1 MAALQQLNASLFHR
15 ERRHRNAAF
24 DCIDPDNSGEEEY
37 DDGAEA
43 VNTFELVN
51 QVSERGD
58 CRDDSDESEEE
69 SENEEEW
76 SENHTAKGWRKKT
89 FEPKTS
95 EFPFELQDDDG
106 DQMKSP
112 LEYFKTFYPDNLF
125 QMLAEQAN
133 IYFFQ
138 SKAPQQLG
146 TNAKEIEML
155 VGTLFKMGVIQMPNV
170 RDYYANETFYEP
182 VASVM
187 SRNRF
192 QLLCRYLHFENNCDP
207 NVDKSD
213 KSWKLKPFLQIL
225 RENFLKVE
233 PEEHQAVDEISIP
246 YKGQKGP
253 RQYNPKKPHKWH
265 FTVFA
270 RAGSSGFVY
279 DFFLYTGSSK
289 STSSSNGIGTTGS
302 HVIRLCETLSTGVPF
317 KVFADNFF
325 VSLALVRRMKELGF
339 DFTGT
344 FRTNRIPVAF
354 DSDKKIKNGDRGAT
368 DSRVHSED
376 NIIVVKWFDTRPV
389 HLIST
394 YAGVEETTAIRRYDR
409 KRKEY
414 INVQCPEI
422 VTEYNKFMGGID
434 LMDSLTALYKYS
446 LRSNRWT
453 MFIWHHMTHVALV
466 NAWLLHRRQA
476 SKYNFQVSYTL
487 AYVVYRAY
495 FIQCILRCFSSF
507 RISR

>member
-1 MAALQQLNASLFHR
+1 M
-15 ERRHRNAAF
+15 
-24 DCIDPDNSGEEEY
+24 
-37 DDGAEA
+37 
-43 VNTFELVN
+43 NTFELVN
-51 QVSERGD
+51 QISERGD
-58 CRDDSDESEEE
+58 CREDSDESEEE
-69 SENEEEW
+69 SEKEEECI
-76 SENHTAKGWRKKT
+76 ENRAVKGWRKKK
-89 FEPKTS
+89 FEPQVS
-95 EFPFELQDDDG
+95 EFPFELQDHDEE
-106 DQMKSP
+106 QMKSP
-112 LEYFKTFYPDNLF
+112 LEFFKTFYPDNLF
-125 QMLAEQAN
+125 HMLAEQTN

-146 TNAKEIEML
+146 TNGKEIEML

-289 STSSSNGIGTTGS
+289 SPSSSNGIGITGS
-302 HVIRLCETLSTGVPF
+302 HVIRLCETLPSGVPF

-325 VSLALVRRMKELGF
+325 VSLALARRMKEMGF
-339 DFTGT
+339 NFTGT

-354 DSDKKIKNGDRGAT
+354 DSDKKMKNDDRGAT
-368 DSRVHSED
+368 DSRVNFEGD
-376 NIIVVKWFDTRPV
+376 IIVVKWFDTRP
-389 HLIST
+389 L
-394 YAGVEETTAIRRYDR
+394 G
-409 KRKEY
+409 
-414 INVQCPEI
+414 Q
-422 VTEYNKFMGGID
+422 
-434 LMDSLTALYKYS
+434 
-446 LRSNRWT
+446 
-453 MFIWHHMTHVALV
+453 FI
-466 NAWLLHRRQA
+466 
-476 SKYNFQVSYTL
+476 
-487 AYVVYRAY
+487 
-495 FIQCILRCFSSF
+495 
-507 RISR
+507 